1 MANAF
6 DFELVAN
13 DQVTATIHRID
24 EAVKKLVPQLDK
36 TRDGLQLGG
45 NESVEGLDSINDKLQ
60 GMDSS
65 RVKASS
71 LSVIWYR
78 H

>member
-36 TRDGLQLGG
+36 TRDGLQLA
-45 NESVEGLDSINDKLQ
+45 E
-60 GMDSS
+60 
-65 RVKASS
+65 
-71 LSVIWYR
+71 
-78 H
+78 

>member
-45 NESVEGLDSINDKLQ
+45 NESVEGWIVSTINCKEW
-60 GMDSS
+60 DSS